1 MGQQLR
7 QLSRETAVLT
17 AGNVLSLTLGLIGG
31 IIIARALGDE
41 ARGLYAWVFTLQ
53 GFACQLAAL
62 ATYHAARQIAAETPR
77 TDWGALVISLAFL
90 AGIGC
95 LFSLPILGYSLMH
108 PLGQAHPMLVILAF
122 IGVPILAVVMPLTA
136 LLHVQGQA
144 WQSFFSMVFLRL
156 ILLFATLGLW
166 IGGSLNLINL
176 TLANTLA
183 ALLTLGFLFSVLQL
197 PRQKKVFEHA
207 KQVVLRLKATIG
219 AAWLAGLG
227 LYALPKIALLVL
239 ATHGATQGNLAA
251 TGHLAVALTLFESAI
266 GIPSLAAGVLV
277 SHLTQNYAD
286 PKARRSITLGMVGL
300 SALMALGG
308 LLVGPWLIPVL
319 FGSPFMGAVL
329 PFQVF
334 MGCLVLAALHQA
346 WFSRLM
352 HAQNPM
358 ILILPPLFGCAVVFG
373 FGVLWVGPHGAFGAA
388 MATFMG
394 YGVLVL
400 STYALKGPH

>member
-1 MGQQLR
+1 
-7 QLSRETAVLT
+7 VLT
-17 AGNVLSLTLGLIGG
+17 AGNVLSLSLGLIGG

-77 TDWGALVISLAFL
+77 ADWGALVIALIFL

-95 LFSLPILGYSLMH
+95 LISLPILGYSLMH
-108 PLGQAHPMLVILAF
+108 PLGQTHPMLVLLAF
-122 IGVPILAVVMPLTA
+122 IGVPILGVIIPVSA
-136 LLHVQGQA
+136 LVHVQGYPL
-144 WQSFFSMVFLRL
+144 QSFLSMISLRF
-156 ILLFATLGLW
+156 ILLMATLGLW
-166 IGGSLNLINL
+166 IGGSLNLMHL

-183 ALLTLGFLFSVLQL
+183 AALTLIFLFAVLQL
-197 PRQKKVFEHA
+197 PRQKKGFKHA
-207 KQVVLRLKATIG
+207 KQIVLRLRATIG

-251 TGHLAVALTLFESAI
+251 TGHLAVALTLFEAAI

-277 SHLTQNYAD
+277 SHLAQNYAD
-286 PKARRSITLGMVGL
+286 PKARRAITLAMIGL
-300 SALMALGG
+300 SAFMAMGG
-308 LLVGPWLIPVL
+308 LLVGPWLIPFL
-319 FGSPFMGAVL
+319 FGEVFGGAIL
-329 PFQVF
+329 PFQVL
-334 MGCLVLAALHQA
+334 MACLILAAVHQA

-352 HAQNPM
+352 HAQNSLT
-358 ILILPPLFGCAVVFG
+358 LILPPLLGCMVVLG
-373 FGVLWVGPHGAFGAA
+373 FGIAWVGPHGAFGAA

-394 YGVLVL
+394 YGVLTL
-400 STYALKGPH
+400 STYALKGTH